1 MITTSQR
8 RELLRALYST
18 ERLYL
23 GFSASSIF
31 QEQPAR
37 DFLDSLWNLVAT
49 GEMPTQR
56 LMSETHLYLE
66 NAVPLDQYGISAA
79 DNKGEALV
87 LALDSL
93 VLFLTDEPAESL
105 DFIPEEF
112 ERFVV
117 EEVVT
122 DEMIDQQGP
131 TRQTLLVTEEVRAEI
146 DNHPLIKAF
155 LSQVQLD
162 EWKSRSIDLNPEDI
176 EKSKG

>member
-37 DFLDSLWNLVAT
+37 NFLDSLWNLVAT
-49 GEMPTQR
+49 GDMPSQR

-66 NAVPLDQYGISAA
+66 NAVPLDQYGVSAA
-79 DNKGEALV
+79 DNKGEAFV

-93 VLFLTDEPAESL
+93 VLFLTDESSESL

-131 TRQTLLVTEEVRAEI
+131 TRQTLLVTTDVRAEI
-146 DNHPLIKAF
+146 DNHPLIRAF
-155 LSQVQLD
+155 LSQIQLD

>member
-37 DFLDSLWNLVAT
+37 NFLDSLWNLVAT
-49 GEMPTQR
+49 GDMPSQR

-66 NAVPLDQYGISAA
+66 NAVPLDQYGVSAA
-79 DNKGEALV
+79 DNKGEAFV

-93 VLFLTDEPAESL
+93 VLFLTDESSELL

-131 TRQTLLVTEEVRAEI
+131 TRQTLLVTTEVRAEI
-146 DNHPLIKAF
+146 DNHPLIRAF
-155 LSQVQLD
+155 LSQIQLD

>member
-1 MITTSQR
+1 MITISQR

-56 LMSETHLYLE
+56 LMSKTHLYLE

>member
-23 GFSASSIF
+23 GFSASPIF

-49 GEMPTQR
+49 GDMPTQR

-93 VLFLTDEPAESL
+93 ILFLTDEPAESL
-105 DFIPEEF
+105 DFIPDEF

-122 DEMIDQQGP
+122 DEMIDQLGP
-131 TRQTLLVTEEVRAEI
+131 TQQTLLETEEVRAKIES
-146 DNHPLIKAF
+146 HPLMRAF
-155 LSQVQLD
+155 ANQLKMD
-162 EWKSRSIDLNPEDI
+162 EWKARSIDLNPMDI
-176 EKSKG
+176 ENSKA

>member
-37 DFLDSLWNLVAT
+37 NFLDSLWNLVAT
-49 GEMPTQR
+49 GDMPSQR

-66 NAVPLDQYGISAA
+66 NAVPLDQYGVSAA
-79 DNKGEALV
+79 DNKGEAFV

-93 VLFLTDEPAESL
+93 VLFLTDESSESL

-131 TRQTLLVTEEVRAEI
+131 TRQTLLVTTEVRAEI
-146 DNHPLIKAF
+146 DNHPLIRAF
-155 LSQVQLD
+155 LSQIQLD

>member
-37 DFLDSLWNLVAT
+37 NFLDSLWNLVAT
-49 GEMPTQR
+49 GDMPSQR

-66 NAVPLDQYGISAA
+66 NAVPLDQYGVSAA

-93 VLFLTDEPAESL
+93 VLFLTDESSESL

-131 TRQTLLVTEEVRAEI
+131 TRQTLLVTTEVRAEI
-146 DNHPLIKAF
+146 DNHPLIRAF
-155 LSQVQLD
+155 LSQIQLD

>member
-37 DFLDSLWNLVAT
+37 NFLDSLWNLVAT
-49 GEMPTQR
+49 GDMPSQR

-66 NAVPLDQYGISAA
+66 NAVPLDQYGVSAA
-79 DNKGEALV
+79 DNKGEAFV

-93 VLFLTDEPAESL
+93 VLFLTDESSESL
-105 DFIPEEF
+105 AFIPEEF

-131 TRQTLLVTEEVRAEI
+131 TRQTLLVTTEVRAEI
-146 DNHPLIKAF
+146 DNHPLIRAF
-155 LSQVQLD
+155 LSQIQLD

>member
-1 MITTSQR
+1 MITTPQR

-23 GFSASSIF
+23 GFSSSSIF

-49 GEMPTQR
+49 GDMPPQR
-56 LMSETHLYLE
+56 LMSETRLYLE
-66 NAVPLDQYGISAA
+66 NAIPLDQYGISAA
-79 DNKGEALV
+79 DNKGEAFV

-112 ERFVV
+112 ERLVV

-122 DEMIDQQGP
+122 DEMIDQLGP
-131 TRQTLLVTEEVRAEI
+131 TRQTLLVTKEVEAEI
-146 DNHPLIKAF
+146 DNHPLIRAF
-155 LSQVQLD
+155 VSQVQLD

>member
-37 DFLDSLWNLVAT
+37 NFLDSLWNLVAT
-49 GEMPTQR
+49 GDMPSQR

-66 NAVPLDQYGISAA
+66 NAVPLDQYGVSAA
-79 DNKGEALV
+79 DNKGEAFV

-93 VLFLTDEPAESL
+93 VLFLTDESSESL

-131 TRQTLLVTEEVRAEI
+131 TRQTLLVTTEVRAEI
-146 DNHPLIKAF
+146 DSHPLIRAF
-155 LSQVQLD
+155 LSQIQLD

>member
-23 GFSASSIF
+23 GFSASPIF

-37 DFLDSLWNLVAT
+37 SFLDSVWNLVAT
-49 GEMPTQR
+49 GDMPSQD
-56 LMSETHLYLE
+56 LVSETDLYVE
-66 NAVPLDQYGISAA
+66 NAVPLDEYGLSAA
-79 DNKGEALV
+79 DSKGETFV

-105 DFIPEEF
+105 DFIPHEF
-112 ERFVV
+112 ERSVV
-117 EEVVT
+117 EGVVT
-122 DEMIDQQGP
+122 DEMIDQLGP
-131 TRQTLLVTEEVRAEI
+131 TRQSLLVTKEVQAEI
-146 DNHPLIKAF
+146 DNHPLIRAF

>member
-23 GFSASSIF
+23 GFSASPIF

-37 DFLDSLWNLVAT
+37 DFLNSLWNLVAT
-49 GEMPTQR
+49 GDMPTQR

-105 DFIPEEF
+105 DFIPDEF

-122 DEMIDQQGP
+122 DEMIDQLGP
-131 TRQTLLVTEEVRAEI
+131 TQQTLLETEEVRAKIES
-146 DNHPLIKAF
+146 HPLMRAF
-155 LSQVQLD
+155 ANQLKMD
-162 EWKSRSIDLNPEDI
+162 EWKARSIDLNPMDI
-176 EKSKG
+176 ENSKA